1 MLAVHGYGSGERLVA
16 LHGFT
21 YTGGQFAALAERI
34 GRAIEAPDLPGHGR
48 SAEVPTD
55 FAFTIGAIARVIG
68 SPAPLLGYSQ
78 GARLALAVALD
89 RPDLV
94 RGLVLISGTPGIRDA
109 EARRTRVAIDAAL
122 AASIR
127 EMGIDAF
134 LHAWTSRG
142 ITDTTHLPVDERDAD
157 LRVRSHA
164 SAHGLAAA
172 LEGFGQGMQPSLWD
186 RLGQVTV
193 PTLIVTGEE
202 DTTYT
207 AIGDEMRVTLPD
219 AERCV
224 IPDAGHNP
232 MLDALDATAAAVSGF
247 LLRLDGI
254 EEG

>member
-48 SAEVPTD
+48 SADVPTD
-55 FAFTIGAIARVIG
+55 FASTIGAIARVLG
-68 SPAPLLGYSQ
+68 SPVPLLGYSQ
-78 GARLALAVALD
+78 GARLAIAVALD

-109 EARRTRVAIDAAL
+109 DARRARATSDAAL

-127 EMGIDAF
+127 GIGVEAF
-134 LHAWTSRG
+134 LRDWTSRG
-142 ITDTTHLPVDERDAD
+142 ITDTTHLPLDEREAD
-157 LRVRSHA
+157 LRVRSRA
-164 SAHGLAAA
+164 SANGLAAA
-172 LEGFGQGMQPSLWD
+172 LEGFGQGTQPSQWD
-186 RLGQVTV
+186 RLGQLTV
-193 PTLIVTGEE
+193 PTLIVTGG
-202 DTTYT
+202 DDATYT
-207 AIGDEMRVTLPD
+207 AIGEEMGAALPD